1 MKQCCLYPRP
11 AADLKRLPCE
21 KPHARNQSFLLGCR
35 SRPNNSPNIFLTL
48 ASALPSV
55 ARSCSVTA
63 MQHQTLGADAE
74 LVAAVEQTLDD
85 NVAEEDLFGGVMQQ
99 FRRALSNLLS
109 NATRPRAVIPP
120 DALPI
125 R

>member
-1 MKQCCLYPRP
+1 
-11 AADLKRLPCE
+11 
-21 KPHARNQSFLLGCR
+21 
-35 SRPNNSPNIFLTL
+35 
-48 ASALPSV
+48 
-55 ARSCSVTA
+55 
-63 MQHQTLGADAE
+63 MQHQTLGADAQ

>member
-1 MKQCCLYPRP
+1 
-11 AADLKRLPCE
+11 
-21 KPHARNQSFLLGCR
+21 
-35 SRPNNSPNIFLTL
+35 
-48 ASALPSV
+48 
-55 ARSCSVTA
+55 

-109 NATRPRAVIPP
+109 NALKFT
-120 DALPI
+120 DSGGSI
-125 R
+125 RLRV